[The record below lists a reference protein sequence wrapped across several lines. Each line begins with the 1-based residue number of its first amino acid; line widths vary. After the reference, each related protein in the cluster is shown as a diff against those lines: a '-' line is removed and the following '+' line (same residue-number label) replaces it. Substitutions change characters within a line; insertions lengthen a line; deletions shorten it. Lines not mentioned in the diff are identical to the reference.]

1 MPQQQ
6 KTQTHL
12 NNLAIRWPLQPQQPS
27 NAAKSND
34 SMMRTSIINGEDTI
48 MRERMS
54 ENAKGT
60 EGEWMRERVDG
71 QREATSLPH

>member
-1 MPQQQ
+1 
-6 KTQTHL
+6 
-12 NNLAIRWPLQPQQPS
+12 
-27 NAAKSND
+27 
-34 SMMRTSIINGEDTI
+34 MMRTSIINGEDTI

-60 EGEWMRERVDG
+60 EGEWMGERVDG

>member
-1 MPQQQ
+1 
-6 KTQTHL
+6 
-12 NNLAIRWPLQPQQPS
+12 
-27 NAAKSND
+27 
-34 SMMRTSIINGEDTI
+34 

-60 EGEWMRERVDG
+60 EGEWMGERVDG